1 MPSPISTAAD
11 PRSATT
17 TPAASARDDTRRFGR
32 TLRGMRLARH
42 QSQKA
47 LALDADVDQS
57 VLAALESGR
66 RPAPRAELISRLACA
81 LGATPAERK
90 ELELA
95 RLASRLAAVLA
106 AEPILC
112 RTAVIEVALA
122 LSRALRIDLDEIKP
136 SSPTT

>member
-1 MPSPISTAAD
+1 MPSPVSTASD

-47 LALDADVDQS
+47 LAFDADLDQS

-66 RPAPRAELISRLACA
+66 RPAPRAELISRLARA

-95 RLASRLAAVLA
+95 RMASRLAAVLA

-136 SSPTT
+136 SSPTA

>member
-1 MPSPISTAAD
+1 
-11 PRSATT
+11 
-17 TPAASARDDTRRFGR
+17 
-32 TLRGMRLARH
+32 MRLARH